1 MPWTDIF
8 TGEALL
14 ATLEAAPTPM
24 IACDLDG
31 IIRYIN
37 RAAATMFG
45 HEREWMVGH
54 HLEILVPAEDRA
66 FQREL
71 QEAWAK
77 NPVSIPNSGDVEVRG
92 LHRDGST
99 FPLELVLT
107 PVPSAFGMLALMAL
121 VDISARLAGEH
132 QARYLSRAHLAMAEL
147 NDAAARAED
156 PDELVAAGLA
166 AFRRIDLQASVSVV
180 RDGAPERCPATVAE
194 ALRRALSEPWL
205 RVWSTNDGWG
215 RVAVLPITTD
225 ERVVLRV
232 VISTT
237 DLAMGEP
244 EARSVLDTMAG
255 NLSLGLDRLT
265 QRDRL
270 RRIDGQRLELFRRL
284 LDVQERERRQIADDV
299 HDDSVQALAALQL
312 RTSLLEHQVGSD
324 RPEIIDGFAQLEG
337 ELDRV
342 MASLRNLI
350 FDLEP
355 VSTSTVLT
363 DVVAEVLDRALLD
376 EVEVRRV
383 VVDWSAAPVG
393 DDLALLDLP
402 PELRGQAARIL
413 KEALRN
419 VGRHA
424 RASSVTVTITPDPD
438 GVEIAL
444 ADDGVG
450 PVQGEMTRSAPGH
463 RGVSGMIDQ
472 AALSGGWCRLEREG
486 DRTTLRFWL
495 PRTGPA
501 VEQPAHSAQVT

>member
-1 MPWTDIF
+1 MPWTHIF

-14 ATLEAAPTPM
+14 ATLEGAATPM

-31 IIRYIN
+31 IIRYTN
-37 RAAATMFG
+37 PAVTAMFG
-45 HEREWMVGH
+45 HEREAMVGQDSEMLIP
-54 HLEILVPAEDRA
+54 LESRPAQRA
-66 FQREL
+66 LRD
-71 QEAWAK
+71 AWAK
-77 NPVSIPNSGDVEVRG
+77 NPVAVPNSGNVDARG
-92 LHRDGST
+92 LRSDGSV
-99 FPLELVLT
+99 FPIEIVIT
-107 PVPSAFGMLALMAL
+107 PVPSNIGMLALVAF

-147 NDAAARAED
+147 NDAAARADD
-156 PDELVAAGLA
+156 PDDLLEAGLA
-166 AFRRIDLQASVSVV
+166 AFRRIDERATLTVV
-180 RDGAPERCPATVAE
+180 REGMAEDCSAAVAH
-194 ALRRALSEPWL
+194 ALRRAVSEPWL
-205 RVWSTNDGWG
+205 RVWPTDDGACWI
-215 RVAVLPITTD
+215 AVLPITTED
-225 ERVVLRV
+225 RVILRV

-237 DLAMGEP
+237 DATMGEP
-244 EARSVLDTMAG
+244 EARAVLDTMAG
-255 NLSLGLDRLT
+255 NLSLGLDRLA

-270 RRIDGQRLELFRRL
+270 RRVDSQRLELFRRL

-324 RPEIIDGFAQLEG
+324 RPEIVDGFAQLEG

-363 DVVAEVLDRALLD
+363 DVVAEVLDRAQLD

-393 DDLALLDLP
+393 DDLALLDLA

-419 VGRHA
+419 VARHA
-424 RASSVTVTITPDPD
+424 RATSVTVTITPDPD

-450 PVQGEMTRSAPGH
+450 PAAVDTSRSAPGH

-472 AALSGGWCRLEREG
+472 ASLSGGWCRLEREG

-495 PRTGPA
+495 PRTGPTT
-501 VEQPAHSAQVT
+501 EQLAQSAQVT